1 MAKRIQ
7 ETLEERLY
15 LNSLLEDLVRARK
28 AKNWVRFD
36 EIQKSIDAYYEAHN
50 MKRRGGIK
58 RKNSFMSALLEG
70 AAGHIG
76 TKAVDHLHKTMS
88 KNPRKKK
95 EPTIAQLKAELKR
108 LKLKSIKRTALSP
121 YSEAYTGHKPTGNYK
136 PNSEFIGV
144 RVNGSKVQLK
154 LPNRNPQTLR
164 SAKALANR
172 LGFRVNPLKEF
183 EAIVF
188 QPNSDRNMRL
198 TTVANTINEARK
210 KIKAEY
216 RLQTGLKRNAK
227 VSLISIR
234 QMKGRD

>member
-154 LPNRNPQTLR
+154 LPNRNPGTLR
-164 SAKALANR
+164 AAAKVAGRLGYRINSEKFIAFVPITKNNDGLYEVIDSRGKVLGTFTTMAKAKK
-172 LGFRVNPLKEF
+172 FVLKY
-183 EAIVF
+183 
-188 QPNSDRNMRL
+188 N
-198 TTVANTINEARK
+198 K
-210 KIKAEY
+210 
-216 RLQTGLKRNAK
+216 
-227 VSLISIR
+227 SL
-234 QMKGRD
+234 